1 MSRVDLRIPSK
12 PEFVAVARLTVSAI
26 ASRMAFGFDAIDDIK
41 VAVGEACTNAIEHAC
56 GGAGEEEILIRCS
69 LHPEQLVIEVH
80 DKGPGLQSEEPKT
93 EDVMAGGGLGLVLI
107 RALMDEVELG
117 STPGTGTRVRMVKYR
132 QRA

>member
-41 VAVGEACTNAIEHAC
+41 VAVGEACTNAIVHAC
-56 GGAGEEEILIRCS
+56 CGGEEEILIRCS

-80 DKGPGLQSEEPKT
+80 DKGPGLPPEEQWT
-93 EDVMAGGGLGLVLI
+93 EDVHLGLVLI
-107 RALMDEVELG
+107 RALMDEVKLE
-117 STPGTGTRVRMVKYR
+117 STPQSGTCVRMVKYR